1 MKSNLKGLVLY
12 AAMLYVA
19 SFGAIELSFLT
30 TYRNCYYQLAHD
42 GVNQRWGQSYHDRFN
57 ILSLFIF
64 HIAFIPK
71 DIMLHKIVQFGLP
84 VGLNFLKLFSETMIL
99 LFGNTTN
106 SYILHL
112 ALVPVKLFIT

>member
-42 GVNQRWGQSYHDRFN
+42 GVNQRRGQSYHDRFN